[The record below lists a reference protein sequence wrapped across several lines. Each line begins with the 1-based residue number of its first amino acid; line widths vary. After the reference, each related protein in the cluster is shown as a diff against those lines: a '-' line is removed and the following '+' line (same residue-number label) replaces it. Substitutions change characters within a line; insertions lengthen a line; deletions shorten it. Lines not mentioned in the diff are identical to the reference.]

1 MSKVLVAT
9 IVVLAFL
16 IVGCGTPRLH
26 QTKTT
31 FRYGEADINRH
42 DEVRPWDS
50 TSDAW
55 WIEQSVTIR
64 Y

>member
-9 IVVLAFL
+9 LVILAFL
-16 IVGCGTPRLH
+16 IAGCGTPRLH
-26 QTKTT
+26 QTQTT
-31 FRYGEADINRH
+31 FRYGEVTTDRN
-42 DEVRPWDS
+42 DEARPWAQS
-50 TSDAW
+50 GDAW